1 MGHTRGPGPKLV
13 LLLAFFT
20 FTLPGTAWAQKI
32 KAGQEAQPG
41 KPTAPAAPV
50 PPADPLKRETPYGAI
65 TGFLRA
71 AGQKNYELAATYLQI
86 PRRKP
91 SERDQITAREF
102 EAILNHDYFGSL
114 DAISRDPEGNL
125 EDGLQQDRE
134 SIGKARILGGRT
146 LDIELARVTDP
157 KVGKIWLVSEGTVRQ
172 VPEFYESMPFTALQ
186 NSLPDW
192 LNRTEFLSLTVLEL
206 LLFLLAL
213 PVAWAVVRLVLFTA
227 AWFVRH
233 FIKRVPWAGWGQPR
247 GLFTRT
253 PLRLALTAVL
263 HYLLVHPV
271 LPLLY
276 VQYYGRVVRILFVIA
291 IYWLISSITDEA
303 VARIEVRLPSE
314 RRASAR
320 SLLGLGRTV
329 WKVLVALVLLL
340 IALKSFGFEVSSA
353 LAGIGIGG
361 IALGLGAQK
370 TLENFFGGVSVLSDG
385 TIRVGDFCKVA
396 DQTGTVEHIG
406 LRATRIRTNARTV
419 VSIPNGAIATINL
432 ENYGVRDKIL
442 LNKVISLRYETSADQ
457 LRYVIARI
465 RELLYR
471 HPNVESGNLR
481 VRFVN
486 LGTSSLDLE
495 IFAYVLTAVYPEFLA
510 VQEELLLRIMDIVDE
525 SGTGFAFPSQTT
537 YIGKDPGLHPEK
549 TLAALAVVENWR
561 KENCLPFPDHDAET
575 IARLEQ
581 FPDIPDAERHSRSSS
596 EGPAAHTPKR

>member
-1 MGHTRGPGPKLV
+1 MWA
-13 LLLAFFT
+13 LLLAFGALLFVC
-20 FTLPGTAWAQKI
+20 TALGQKTESS
-32 KAGQEAQPG
+32 QEVQPG
-41 KPTAPAAPV
+41 KSTAPAAPA
-50 PPADPLKRETPYGAI
+50 PPADPLKRETPYGTI

-71 AGQKNYELAATYLQI
+71 ARQNNYELAATYLQI

-114 DAISRDPEGNL
+114 DSISRDPEGNL
-125 EDGLQQDRE
+125 EDGLRPDRE
-134 SIGKARILGGRT
+134 SIGKARILGGHT
-146 LDIELARVTDP
+146 LDIGLVRVTDP
-157 KVGKIWLVSEGTVRQ
+157 QFGKIWLVSADTVGQ
-172 VPEFYESMPFTALQ
+172 VPEFYESMPFIALQ
-186 NSLPDW
+186 NSLPEW
-192 LNRTEFLSLTVLEL
+192 LNRTEIFSLTVLEL

-213 PVAWAVVRLVLFTA
+213 PVAWGLVRLVLFIA
-227 AWFVRH
+227 AWCMRRFV
-233 FIKRVPWAGWGQPR
+233 KRVPWARWGQPG

-253 PLRLALTAVL
+253 PLRLALTAAL

-291 IYWLISSITDEA
+291 IYWLISSVTDEA
-303 VARIEVRLPSE
+303 VARIETRLPAE
-314 RRASAR
+314 KRASAR

-340 IALKSFGFEVSSA
+340 IVLKSFGFEVSSA

-370 TLENFFGGVSVLSDG
+370 TLENLFGGVSVLSDG

-396 DQTGTVEHIG
+396 DQTGTVEDIG

-442 LNKVISLRYETSADQ
+442 LNKVVSLRYETSADQ

-465 RELLYR
+465 REILYR
-471 HPNVESGNLR
+471 HSKVESGTLR

-495 IFAYVLTAVYPEFLA
+495 IFAYVLTAIYPEFLA
-510 VQEELLLRIMDIVDE
+510 IQEELLLRIMDIVEE
-525 SGTGFAFPSQTT
+525 SGSGFAFPSQTT
-537 YIGKDPGLHPEK
+537 YLGKDPGLHPEK
-549 TLAALAVVENWR
+549 TQAALAVVESWR
-561 KENCLPFPDHDAET
+561 RGNCLPFPDHDAET

-581 FPDIPDAERHSRSSS
+581 TPDIPDSGRHSRLTA
-596 EGPAAHTPKR
+596 EGPAPHTPKS